1 MPASLLNLG
10 ESVTD
15 MLIFDDIV
23 YVPEL
28 HQGLSILNIDG
39 ELLTRWG
46 RDEPTD
52 EPGYFFAAHT
62 ACVDSH
68 GDLYVGEV
76 LDGQRLQKFVR
87 L

>member
-1 MPASLLNLG
+1 
-10 ESVTD
+10 
-15 MLIFDDIV
+15 
-23 YVPEL
+23 VPEL

-46 RDEPTD
+46 RDEATD
-52 EPGYFFAAHT
+52 EAGYFFAAHT

-76 LDGQRLQKFVR
+76 LEGQRIQKFVKI
-87 L
+87 